1 MVRPSLASSRQTEP
15 EDEGSGM
22 MGFLD
27 HLEELRAR
35 LIRSCL
41 AIAAGMVIA
50 FVFRDR
56 IAEVVLRPTLNALP
70 KGTSLVATRMGETFA
85 FYLDIA
91 LIGGVVLA
99 APYVL
104 FQVWR
109 FIAPGLHQHERRL
122 ALPFILMAAAGTIG
136 GVLFTHYLLFPSTI
150 EFFAQFDSESI
161 KLTPKLEDTFGL
173 YRNMLLGMVVVFQL
187 PTLIFFLSL
196 MRVVTARWLVRHIS
210 YAILVSF
217 IAAAFLTAS
226 VDPWNQT
233 LMAVPMIALYL
244 VSIVVAWLVGL
255 RSKAG
260 IDADDVQKLRLV
272 VGATMV
278 DQLRRAAETRQR
290 RPADASQRRPG
301 PVFRTRRGNTEI
313 GRRV

>member
-1 MVRPSLASSRQTEP
+1 MVTPSLVSSRP
-15 EDEGSGM
+15 PDPDDENRGT

-41 AIAAGMVIA
+41 AIGAGMAIA

-56 IAEVVLRPTLNALP
+56 IADIVLRPTLNALP

-91 LIGGVVLA
+91 LIGGVILA

-109 FIAPGLHQHERRL
+109 FIAPGLHAHERQF
-122 ALPFILMAAAGTIG
+122 AVPFVLMASACTIAGA
-136 GVLFTHYLLFPSTI
+136 LFTHYVLFPSTI
-150 EFFAQFDSESI
+150 EFFAQFDSTSI

-173 YRNMLLGMVVVFQL
+173 YRSMMLGMVAVFQL
-187 PTLIFFLSL
+187 PTLVFFLSL
-196 MRVVTARWLVRHIS
+196 VRIVTARWLVRHIQ
-210 YAILVSF
+210 YAIFASF
-217 IAAAFLTAS
+217 VVAALLTAS
-226 VDPWNQT
+226 TDPWNQT
-233 LMAVPMIALYL
+233 IMAAPMIALYL

-255 RSKAG
+255 RIKGEISAE
-260 IDADDVQKLRLV
+260 DAKKLRLV
-272 VGATMV
+272 FTATV
-278 DQLRRAAETRQR
+278 ADQVRRAVETRQR
-290 RPADASQRRPG
+290 RPG
-301 PVFRTRRGNTEI
+301 PVLWTRRGNAEI
-313 GRRV
+313 SRRVRS

>member
-1 MVRPSLASSRQTEP
+1 MVRPSRASAQPPEP
-15 EDEGSGM
+15 EQENGGV

-41 AIAAGMVIA
+41 AIGAGMAIA

-56 IAEVVLRPTLNALP
+56 VAEVVLEPTLNALP
-70 KGTSLVATRMGETFA
+70 KGTSLVATRVGETFA

-91 LIGGVVLA
+91 LIGGVILA

-109 FIAPGLHQHERRL
+109 FIAPGLHAHERRL
-122 ALPFILMAAAGTIG
+122 VVPFVLMAAACTVAGA
-136 GVLFTHYLLFPSTI
+136 LFTHYGLFPSTI

-173 YRNMLLGMVVVFQL
+173 YRSMMLGMVAVFQL
-187 PTLIFFLSL
+187 PTLVFFLSL
-196 MRVVTARWLVRHIS
+196 MRVVTARWLLRHIQ
-210 YAILVSF
+210 YAIFASFVVS
-217 IAAAFLTAS
+217 ALLTAS
-226 VDPWNQT
+226 TDPWNQ
-233 LMAVPMIALYL
+233 AIVAAPMIALYL

-255 RSKAG
+255 RDKDEISAE
-260 IDADDVQKLRLV
+260 DAKKLRLV
-272 VGATMV
+272 VGATIAQ
-278 DQLRRAAETRQR
+278 QLGRSKRTGPTRA
-290 RPADASQRRPG
+290 
-301 PVFRTRRGNTEI
+301 
-313 GRRV
+313 

>member
-1 MVRPSLASSRQTEP
+1 
-15 EDEGSGM
+15 M

-56 IAEVVLRPTLNALP
+56 IASVVLQPPLDALP
-70 KGTSLVATRMGETFA
+70 KGTTLVATRVGETFA
-85 FYLDIA
+85 FYLDVA
-91 LIGGVVLA
+91 LIGGVLIA

-104 FQVWR
+104 FQIWR
-109 FIAPGLHQHERRL
+109 FIAPGLHAHERRF
-122 ALPFILMAAAGTIG
+122 AAPFILMAAACTIAG
-136 GVLFTHYLLFPSTI
+136 ALFTHYLLFPSPI

-173 YRNMLLGMVVVFQL
+173 YRSMMLGMVAVFQL

-196 MRVVTARWLVRHIS
+196 MRVVTARWLVRQIK
-210 YAILVSF
+210 YAILISF
-217 IAAAFLTAS
+217 VVAAFLTAS
-226 VDPWNQT
+226 VDPWNQAV
-233 LMAVPMIALYL
+233 MAVPMIALYL
-244 VSIVVAWLVGL
+244 ISIVVAWLVGL

-278 DQLRRAAETRQR
+278 DQLRRAAKTRQR
-290 RPADASQRRPG
+290 RPTDARQRRPG
-301 PVFRTRRGNTEI
+301 PVLWTRQ
-313 GRRV
+313 V

>member
-1 MVRPSLASSRQTEP
+1 MVKPSLASSHPSEP
-15 EDEGSGM
+15 DQQNGGT

-41 AIAAGMVIA
+41 AIAAGMSIA

-56 IAEVVLRPTLNALP
+56 IAQIVLQPTLNALP
-70 KGTSLVATRMGETFA
+70 KGTTLVATRVGETFA

-91 LIGGVVLA
+91 LIGGVILS

-109 FIAPGLHQHERRL
+109 FIAPGLHAHERRL
-122 ALPFILMAAAGTIG
+122 AVPFVLMASVCTVAGA
-136 GVLFTHYLLFPSTI
+136 LFTHYVLFPSTI

-161 KLTPKLEDTFGL
+161 TLTPKLEDTFGL
-173 YRNMLLGMVVVFQL
+173 YRSMILGMVAVFQL
-187 PTLIFFLSL
+187 PTLVFFLSL
-196 MRVVTARWLVRHIS
+196 MRVVTARWLVRHFQH
-210 YAILVSF
+210 AILVSF
-217 IAAAFLTAS
+217 IASAFLTAS

-233 LMAVPMIALYL
+233 VMAVPMIALYL

-255 RSKAG
+255 RKDEV
-260 IDADDVQKLRLV
+260 DARKLRLV
-272 VGATMV
+272 VTATMA
-278 DQLRRAAETRQR
+278 DQIRRAVQTRQR
-290 RPADASQRRPG
+290 RPGPG
-301 PVFRTRRGNTEI
+301 FWTRRGNAGI
-313 GRRV
+313 SRRV